1 MLRLNAD
8 SKLHIIKQK
17 HGKRSEPRNVK
28 MNEKNFCS
36 RTRQWIV
43 ENWMQSTRNET
54 TRWSKERAKNQLTA
68 LPCIIFCVIV
78 GEHSEREKKESD
90 FCGEILSF
98 CTNSTHCSCCISPE
112 VVTPILEALS
122 LRYHLSFGHFRYQRV
137 SYIRG
142 RSVGLL
148 YQRFE
153 SPFFYQRDSSSSF
166 RRKSF
171 LLHLDL
177 YLFPHWFQIWIA
189 SHVNLNKDEF
199 YGQSL

>member
-1 MLRLNAD
+1 MLKWTKKTFAAVRGNESLRIECKAQET
-8 SKLHIIKQK
+8 KQL
-17 HGKRSEPRNVK
+17 GDQKR
-28 MNEKNFCS
+28 
-36 RTRQWIV
+36 
-43 ENWMQSTRNET
+43 
-54 TRWSKERAKNQLTA
+54 ERKTSWRHCHASFSVLLWGN
-68 LPCIIFCVIV
+68 IR
-78 GEHSEREKKESD
+78 REKKESD
-90 FCGEILSF
+90 FYGEILSF
-98 CTNSTHCSCCISPE
+98 CTNSTHCYCCISPE